1 MSNDTWEM
9 VIGLEV
15 HAQLKTSS
23 KLFSSSP
30 NQFGSE
36 PNENVNFIDS
46 GMPGMLPV
54 LNFGCIE
61 KAIKTGFALNFTINK
76 YSVFERKNYF
86 YPDLPQ
92 GYQISQFEFPILSE
106 GFINIDSG
114 ENQKKIR
121 IERAHLEQDAGKSIH
136 DIDPKYSFIDL
147 NRVGT
152 PLLEIV
158 SYPDL
163 NSAEEVVNY
172 MSSLRQ
178 ILMYIGVCDGNMQE
192 GSLRADVNLS
202 VRKPGEDLGTR
213 CEIKN
218 LNSFKF
224 IRQAIEFEFQ
234 RQIEVLEEGG
244 KIQQNT
250 MLFDTNTGETRA
262 MRSKEFSHDYRYF
275 PDPDLLPVNITQEQI
290 DKIKPTIVELP
301 DQKLER
307 YTVVLNIDKDIS
319 KIIISEKENTEF
331 FEKIV
336 SETDVSPKLIASW
349 LVGDIFAY
357 IKDNNLHVSNLEDK
371 TRVIGD
377 LLKLISDD
385 IISNKA
391 GKAILPKVLNGE
403 GSPLDIVKQMGLEQV
418 SDTGELEKIIDE
430 ALLGEDDNI
439 AKFKGGSDRVLGYFV
454 GKCLK
459 ASKGKGN
466 PKLINK
472 LLLQKLQK

>member
-1 MSNDTWEM
+1 MSNNWEM

-15 HAQLKTSS
+15 HAQLNTSS

-54 LNFGCIE
+54 MNFTCIE
-61 KAIKTGFALNFTINK
+61 MAIKTGFALNFNINK

-92 GYQISQFEFPILSE
+92 GYQISQFEFPILTE
-106 GFINIDSG
+106 GFINIDNEG
-114 ENQKKIR
+114 NQKKIR

-136 DIDPKYSFIDL
+136 DIDPKFSFIDL

-163 NSAEEVVNY
+163 SSAEEVVSY

-178 ILMYIGVCDGNMQE
+178 VLMYIDVCDGNMQE

-202 VRKPGEDLGTR
+202 VRKKGGELGTR

-224 IRQAIEFEFQ
+224 IRQAIEYEFK
-234 RQIEVLEEGG
+234 RQIDVIESGG
-244 KIQQNT
+244 KIEQNT
-250 MLFDTNTGETRA
+250 MLFDTSTGETRA

-275 PDPDLLPVNITQEQI
+275 PDPDLLPVNLTQDQI
-290 DKIKPTIVELP
+290 DKVKTSVGELP
-301 DQKLER
+301 QDKLDKFIKD
-307 YTVVLNIDKDIS
+307 YNVDKDIA
-319 KIIISEKENTEF
+319 KIITVEKQNAIL
-331 FEKIV
+331 FEKMI
-336 SETDVSPKLIASW
+336 SETDVKPKFIAAW
-349 LVGDIFAY
+349 LVGDIFAF
-357 IKDNNLHVSNLEDK
+357 IKENNLEVSSLNEK
-371 TRVIGD
+371 TKEITD
-377 LLKLISDD
+377 LLKLVSDD
-385 IISNKA
+385 VISNKA
-391 GKAILPKVLNGE
+391 GKEILPKVLNGQ
-403 GSPLDIVKQMGLEQV
+403 GKPSDIVKELGLEQV
-418 SDTGELEKIIDE
+418 SDSGELEKIIDE
-430 ALLGEDDNI
+430 ALIGEEENI
-439 AKFKGGSDRVLGYFV
+439 SKFQGGSDRVLGYFV

-459 ASKGKGN
+459 ATKGKGN

-472 LLLQKLQK
+472 ILLERLKK

>member
-1 MSNDTWEM
+1 MSNNWEM

-15 HAQLKTSS
+15 HAQLNTSS

-54 LNFGCIE
+54 MNFACIE
-61 KAIKTGFALNFTINK
+61 MAIKTGFALNFNINK

-92 GYQISQFEFPILSE
+92 GYQISQFEFPILTE
-106 GFINIDSG
+106 GFINIDNEG
-114 ENQKKIR
+114 NQKKIR

-136 DIDPKYSFIDL
+136 DIDPKFSFIDL

-163 NSAEEVVNY
+163 SSAEEVVSY

-178 ILMYIGVCDGNMQE
+178 VLMYIDVCDGNMQE

-202 VRKPGEDLGTR
+202 VRKKGEELGTR

-224 IRQAIEFEFQ
+224 IRQAIEYEFK
-234 RQIEVLEEGG
+234 RQIDVIESGG
-244 KIQQNT
+244 KIEQNT
-250 MLFDTNTGETRA
+250 MLFDTSTGETRA

-275 PDPDLLPVNITQEQI
+275 PDPDLLPVNLTQDQI
-290 DKIKPTIVELP
+290 DKVKTSVGELP
-301 DQKLER
+301 QDKLDKFIKD
-307 YTVVLNIDKDIS
+307 YNVDKDIA
-319 KIIISEKENTEF
+319 KIITVEKQNAIL
-331 FEKIV
+331 FEKMI
-336 SETDVSPKLIASW
+336 SETDVKPKFIAAW
-349 LVGDIFAY
+349 LVGDIFAF
-357 IKDNNLHVSNLEDK
+357 IKENNLEVSSLNEK
-371 TRVIGD
+371 TKEITD
-377 LLKLISDD
+377 LLKLVSDD
-385 IISNKA
+385 VISNKA
-391 GKAILPKVLNGE
+391 GKEILPKVLNGQ
-403 GSPLDIVKQMGLEQV
+403 GKPSDIVKELGLEQV
-418 SDTGELEKIIDE
+418 SDSGELEKIIDE
-430 ALLGEDDNI
+430 ALIGEEENI
-439 AKFKGGSDRVLGYFV
+439 SKFQGGSDRVLGYFV

-459 ASKGKGN
+459 ATKGKGN

-472 LLLQKLQK
+472 ILLERLKN